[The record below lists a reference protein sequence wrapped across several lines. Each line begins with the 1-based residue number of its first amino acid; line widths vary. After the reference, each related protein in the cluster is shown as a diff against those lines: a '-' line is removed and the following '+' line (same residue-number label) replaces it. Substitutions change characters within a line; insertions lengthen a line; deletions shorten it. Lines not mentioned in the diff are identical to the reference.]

1 VVTLRIR
8 QAECAM
14 NDGRLDEA
22 FGLVTD
28 AAIRRHRRGQDLVG
42 RLLRALVQRCR
53 EHLAGGR
60 LSQALADSDKAAR
73 LGGNASQ
80 VAEVRAEV
88 AEAMATRRHEAGRE
102 AGDLA
107 AARQH
112 MDRGRLTLAGGC
124 LPTDAG
130 GSEQA
135 DHLQRDL
142 ARRRETAVDAA
153 ERTQE
158 ALDRGDWIAAVDA
171 LLAAGS
177 DGVAGVRIDG
187 LAAHVTGLLAE
198 RIRAEFIEG
207 RTDRAALLLSR
218 LVDLSGSDPQV
229 RELAG
234 ILRQCRQASESI
246 RTGEPVRAEDTL
258 RRLASILPEAAWA
271 AAAADRCRAAAT
283 QLGDLRAGPLGLL
296 FAAELDDAGDSLSN
310 PSSASE
316 KAKFRADLPAAPPST
331 TPLPETFLMRIDG
344 VGSYL
349 IARGESVTIGPISS
363 ADRPQIGL
371 LTDPATP
378 TVTLE
383 RVEEDY
389 FLRSARPVTVNGR
402 GTTDAMLTGGEKI
415 ALSPRCRL
423 KFARPN
429 AASTSAVLSLSGARL
444 PQADTRGVV
453 LMDHQIVLAG
463 GSLGH
468 IRADDLVEPIVL
480 HLSEGRLV
488 CRAIPARTTDGRT
501 VNPTGA
507 IPLDTP
513 VRVGPLTIVLTAV

>member
-1 VVTLRIR
+1 
-8 QAECAM
+8 M

-22 FGLVTD
+22 FGLVAD

-53 EHLAGGR
+53 DHLAGGR

-73 LGGNASQ
+73 LGGIASQ
-80 VAEVRAEV
+80 VAAVRGEV
-88 AEAMATRRHEAGRE
+88 AEAMASRRREAGRQ

-107 AARQH
+107 AARANI
-112 MDRGRLTLAGGC
+112 DRGRLTLAEGC
-124 LPTDAG
+124 LPTETD
-130 GSEQA
+130 GSDQA

-142 ARRRETAVDAA
+142 AHRRAAAVDAA
-153 ERTQE
+153 ERTQP
-158 ALDRGDWIAAVDA
+158 ARDRGDWIAGVDA
-171 LLAAGS
+171 LLAARSEGL
-177 DGVAGVRIDG
+177 VGVRIDG
-187 LAAHVTGLLAE
+187 LTAHVTGLLAE
-198 RIRAEFIEG
+198 RIRAELIEG
-207 RTDRAALLLSR
+207 RTDRAALLLGR

-229 RELAG
+229 RELG
-234 ILRQCRQASESI
+234 VVVRQCRQASEWI
-246 RTGEPVRAEDTL
+246 RTGEPARAEEAL
-258 RRLASILPEAAWA
+258 RRLASILPEAAWVANAANRCQA
-271 AAAADRCRAAAT
+271 AAA
-283 QLGDLRAGPLGLL
+283 QLGGLRAGPLGLL
-296 FAAELDDAGDSLSN
+296 FAAQVDDPGDPVTNATPAPQPSEIHAN
-310 PSSASE
+310 PP
-316 KAKFRADLPAAPPST
+316 KAPLAA

-363 ADRPQIGL
+363 SDRPRVGL

-389 FLRSARPVTVNGR
+389 FLRSARPVMVNDR
-402 GTTDAMLTGGEKI
+402 PTTDAMLTGGEKI

-423 KFARPN
+423 EFTRPN

-453 LMDHQIVLAG
+453 LMDRQVVLAP

-468 IRADDLVEPIVL
+468 IRAEDLVEPIVL
-480 HLSEGRLV
+480 HLNDGRLV
-488 CRAIPARTTDGRT
+488 CRATPVRTTDRKR
-501 VNPTGA
+501 VDPVGA